1 MKQHVIISFT
11 IPSTYM
17 IEKPFWTS
25 SDMPFPNMEQND
37 FLLVMLYALVIPHSI
52 NLQIQL
58 FEIQ

>member
-1 MKQHVIISFT
+1 
-11 IPSTYM
+11 M